1 MRLGGKEFGG
11 VNKTFSRYI
20 ICSSIAVRW
29 LTAVV
34 RMGVEIEWT
43 NEKSVAFFISPLN
56 GRRRREGTS
65 IEKERLGSY
74 CPFTDLW

>member
-11 VNKTFSRYI
+11 INKTFSIYVIR
-20 ICSSIAVRW
+20 SSIAVRW

-43 NEKSVAFFISPLN
+43 NEKSVYI
-56 GRRRREGTS
+56 T
-65 IEKERLGSY
+65 
-74 CPFTDLW
+74 T

>member
-11 VNKTFSRYI
+11 VNKTFSIYVI
-20 ICSSIAVRW
+20 HSSIAVRW

-43 NEKSVAFFISPLN
+43 NEKSMAFFVSPLN
-56 GRRRREGTS
+56 GRRRGEGKCGF
-65 IEKERLGSY
+65 EH
-74 CPFTDLW
+74 